1 MRYDMRLQPAVKK
14 ETLNIIKAE
23 IIGVLIMFAVF
34 FVLNLIVP
42 DTVPFNVGV
51 IISGLLGGV
60 VAVLNFLIMGISI
73 QKMTEVEDIELGKKL
88 FKTYYRYRILLQIVW
103 GIIALVVPFLHG
115 LAGLLPLLIP
125 TFAIRAGG
133 IKQSLSS
140 LRKQPDV
147 STDAE
152 DTDAEK
158 GVD

>member
-1 MRYDMRLQPAVKK
+1 MKLQPAVKK

-42 DTVPFNVGV
+42 DRVPFNLGV
-51 IISGLLGGV
+51 VVSGLLGGA

-73 QKMTEVEDIELGKKL
+73 QKMTEVGDIELGKKL
-88 FKTYYRYRILLQIVW
+88 FKTYYRLRILLQVVW

-115 LAGLLPLLIP
+115 LAGLIPLLIP
-125 TFAIRAGG
+125 TFAIRASG

-147 STDAE
+147 SPESE
-152 DTDAEK
+152 DTDAGK